1 MSPKYRVLTEGEISL
16 LARLLSRVRWP
27 LPYPVFVAMCKA
39 VPMIAIDLA
48 VIKDDRNI
56 LLTYRKDEFYD
67 NWHIPGMI
75 LRNNDNV
82 ISRLKLVAKE
92 ELGIKIAKIN
102 FVGYYEYRDIREYG
116 ISLLFS
122 ARPASLPI
130 DGKYFNIDKL
140 PRKFLKTQIPE
151 IRLLKKFYRNSK

>member
-1 MSPKYRVLTEGEISL
+1 
-16 LARLLSRVRWP
+16 
-27 LPYPVFVAMCKA
+27 
-39 VPMIAIDLA
+39 MIAIDLA

-67 NWHIPGMI
+67 NGISRMI

-122 ARPASLPI
+122 VRPASLPI
-130 DGKYFNIDKL
+130 DGNISISISYQGN
-140 PRKFLKTQIPE
+140 F
-151 IRLLKKFYRNSK
+151 